1 MKGYQGIAQ
10 ALANEG
16 VEVVFGLM
24 AIDNMPLMAE
34 IQKHGIR
41 VIRARTEHGAVCMA
55 DGYARVTGRPGVVSV
70 GDGPGAAFTAVAL
83 MTASRRRSPV
93 LLISADTPKDEPGNI
108 KHFDQE
114 GYFGVTGV
122 PCFSAHDGTSLSGAL
137 NSAFSRTTANIG
149 PAVVN
154 CDLALLEGDLPDGWS
169 PVLSTPTTAEAA
181 PAAAIEAA
189 ATIISN
195 ARRPLV
201 LLGRGGLG
209 AQAETSALVDRLGAA
224 IGTTLQADGALRE
237 HRRNIGVVG
246 GLGTPATKE
255 LLTQVDAVLAVG
267 ASLTTFTTDF
277 GRIFVPGTKIVHLDH
292 GADAAHPSVDVD
304 VSVSGDAAVALRQLL
319 DALGSGPSTS
329 SWPDD
334 LAPSEPAEPEVEYTR
349 EPGLLDPREFLDIF
363 HVEAPEDRVVVTDA
377 GHAIFFVLDRIPNR
391 DPASRIWG
399 ADFSAMSVAIPLA
412 IGAAVAEPTRPV
424 VAFLGDGAFMMSPS
438 EVDTAV
444 RENIPVTFVVLNDEA
459 YGAEVHYLANWS
471 LPPDLALFDTP
482 DLAPIATALGAEGVT
497 VRTPE
502 EARAAIGRI
511 RPSQAPLVMDVRI
524 DQGVKHRLWNNAKRI
539 SGGK

>member
-1 MKGYQGIAQ
+1 MKGYQGIAKT
-10 ALANEG
+10 LADEG
-16 VEVVFGLM
+16 VNVVFGLM

-41 VIRARTEHGAVCMA
+41 VIRSRTEHGAVCMA

-114 GYFGVTGV
+114 GYFGVTGA
-122 PCFSAHDGTSLSGAL
+122 PCFSAHDGASLSGAL
-137 NSAFSRTTANIG
+137 HSAFSRTTAGIG

-169 PVLSTPTTAEAA
+169 PVVSTPATAEAA
-181 PAAAIEAA
+181 PT
-189 ATIISN
+189 ATIDAAVAVLTN
-195 ARRPLV
+195 ARRPLI

-209 AQAETSALVDRLGAA
+209 AKAETSALADRLGAA
-224 IGTTLQADGALRE
+224 IGTTLQADGALSD
-237 HRRNIGVVG
+237 HRRNIGLVG

-255 LLTQVDAVLAVG
+255 LLTQVDAILAVG

-277 GRIFVPGTKIVHLDH
+277 GRIFSPGAKVVHLDH
-292 GADAAHPSVDVD
+292 DAEAAHPSIAVDITVP
-304 VSVSGDAAVALRQLL
+304 GDAGVALRQIL
-319 DALGSGPSTS
+319 DALGSEPGTA
-329 SWPDD
+329 SWPDE
-334 LAPSEPAEPEVEYTR
+334 LAPSEPAVPEVEYTR
-349 EPGLLDPREFLDIF
+349 ETGQLDPREFLDIF
-363 HVEAPEDRVVVTDA
+363 QVEAPQDRVVVTDA
-377 GHAIFFVLDRIPNR
+377 GHAVFFVLDRIPNR

-412 IGAAVAEPTRPV
+412 IGAAVADPTRPV

-438 EVDTAV
+438 EIDTAV
-444 RENIPVTFVVLNDEA
+444 RESIPVTFVVLNDEA

-471 LPPDLALFDTP
+471 LPPTSPFSTP
-482 DLAPIATALGAEGVT
+482 PIW
-497 VRTPE
+497 R
-502 EARAAIGRI
+502 RSR
-511 RPSQAPLVMDVRI
+511 
-524 DQGVKHRLWNNAKRI
+524 RLWAQKA
-539 SGGK
+539 